1 MRTHKIAAITLFHA
15 DANEKNKED
24 SQASRT
30 IDRGVR
36 ESNSNNNDDDNS
48 AIFTRQKC
56 RVWFVLSQE
65 LTAIVV
71 VAFLL
76 LICLPVLAFWFMF
89 LGVLVTSF
97 NIFNMLKR
105 VWNDAHSQQQLY
117 SGVNNDDISIM
128 DYSGDE
134 CDAEDIEFSEFLVN
148 FSPDETRKWHDHN
161 NITFIDWVEI
171 CWKIIICILCIVRT
185 RKLTYHAW
193 IRLSHKGL

>member
-148 FSPDETRKWHDHN
+148 FSPDETRK
-161 NITFIDWVEI
+161 
-171 CWKIIICILCIVRT
+171 
-185 RKLTYHAW
+185 
-193 IRLSHKGL
+193 